1 MAAETIKGDRG
12 GIGLTGM
19 ATQSSISVSGSSE
32 QKVPSVR
39 KGGRGG
45 GGNRNSG
52 GGPGHSGHSVL
63 SSVSSSSIL
72 HLSVLK
78 TTRKI
83 NARLILLTELLIGGG
98 GEALS
103 LPPLTHHL
111 PNLFHLPSLLLLFFF
126 FFFRLAWRVDFFFSL
141 PPPPL
146 LFRPSCS
153 RSSRTVFSLFSLENR
168 ITPSRPVLPAWNAAK
183 RKARGK
189 QSTSEISLLG
199 WSRDRTRT
207 ILPGRGSKREKPRRR
222 KGKGRGRSWRINSLA
237 NEDTSSRENRGQRT
251 SYEAKGEVKKK
262 KEKYPVDRESWVKL
276 ITGQDPFFPLPT
288 AARRVDFSPAN

>member
-1 MAAETIKGDRG
+1 
-12 GIGLTGM
+12 M

-98 GEALS
+98 REALS

-111 PNLFHLPSLLLLFFF
+111 PNLFFFFFF

-141 PPPPL
+141 PPPFPLL

-153 RSSRTVFSLFSLENR
+153 LESNGVFSFLPRKPNYSFQTRAPALERRKTQGTGETIYAGNLVTWVEPRSYASLEQFFQGEE
-168 ITPSRPVLPAWNAAK
+168 AK
-183 RKARGK
+183 
-189 QSTSEISLLG
+189 
-199 WSRDRTRT
+199 
-207 ILPGRGSKREKPRRR
+207 GRNHGEGRERE
-222 KGKGRGRSWRINSLA
+222 GRGR
-237 NEDTSSRENRGQRT
+237 G
-251 SYEAKGEVKKK
+251 G
-262 KEKYPVDRESWVKL
+262 
-276 ITGQDPFFPLPT
+276 
-288 AARRVDFSPAN
+288 

>member
-72 HLSVLK
+72 HLNVLK

-141 PPPPL
+141 LPPPPPPSFSAEL
-146 LFRPSCS
+146 LSLESNGVFSFLPRKPNYSFQTRAPGLERRKTQGTGETIYAGNLVTWVEPRS
-153 RSSRTVFSLFSLENR
+153 YANNSSRERKQKGET
-168 ITPSRPVLPAWNAAK
+168 TAK
-183 RKARGK
+183 EGKGKGGGGVVEDKLVSKRGYLVEGK
-189 QSTSEISLLG
+189 QGAAHEL
-199 WSRDRTRT
+199 R
-207 ILPGRGSKREKPRRR
+207 
-222 KGKGRGRSWRINSLA
+222 GKGRG
-237 NEDTSSRENRGQRT
+237 
-251 SYEAKGEVKKK
+251 
-262 KEKYPVDRESWVKL
+262 
-276 ITGQDPFFPLPT
+276 
-288 AARRVDFSPAN
+288 